1 VAKKSKA
8 VPIMLGIVI
17 ALVILSILFLFGY
30 SSFLSRQVYGP
41 DVGTFYGWRNYVSY
55 VFSKIPFVKNYVQY
69 ESLETISPS
78 DYFEK
83 VYQKYQE
90 QLNNQLADIQNREA
104 ELAKK
109 EEEINKMLSS
119 LTEIE
124 NSWKEQKLK
133 EELNKVQDTVSLT
146 RLNDIVDTFANSDPA
161 QLTRL
166 MNADNMSVDTL
177 AVVFSKLT
185 PDTRAEMLQKLT
197 SANPQKAAQIVE
209 KMGGVDQII
218 SDIDFKVEEL
228 KNTINDLV
236 NTEATIISLSG
247 FSKGVS
253 AFLSD
258 MSYDE
263 LWNFVLKI
271 QSRPDLV
278 LYILSNVDSQTTVR
292 LLRDIKD
299 NNEQLFIDI
308 MNKGVKP

>member
-1 VAKKSKA
+1 LSNKQGLIGSGLQKSIQGLRINPIPGNLNSNRCEALFYEVNSLLQPIIIKKSDCKA
-8 VPIMLGIVI
+8 QFCNVS
-17 ALVILSILFLFGY
+17 ADCLF
-30 SSFLSRQVYGP
+30 QN
-41 DVGTFYGWRNYVSY
+41 TNCE
-55 VFSKIPFVKNYVQY
+55 NYVQY

-109 EEEINKMLSS
+109 EDEVNKMLTS

-146 RLNDIVDTFANSDPA
+146 RLNDIVDTFSNSDPA

-177 AVVFSKLT
+177 ALVFSKLT

-197 SANPQKAAQIVE
+197 SVNPQKAAQIVE

-228 KNTINDLV
+228 KIRSTI
-236 NTEATIISLSG
+236 
-247 FSKGVS
+247 
-253 AFLSD
+253 
-258 MSYDE
+258 
-263 LWNFVLKI
+263 W
-271 QSRPDLV
+271 
-278 LYILSNVDSQTTVR
+278 
-292 LLRDIKD
+292 
-299 NNEQLFIDI
+299 
-308 MNKGVKP
+308 

>member
-8 VPIMLGIVI
+8 VPIILGIVI
-17 ALVILSILFLFGY
+17 ALVVLSILFLFGY

-41 DVGTFYGWRNYVSY
+41 DAGTFYGWRNYVSY

-109 EEEINKMLSS
+109 EEEVNKLLSS

-146 RLNDIVDTFANSDPA
+146 RLNDIVDTFSNSDPA

-177 AVVFSKLT
+177 ALVFSKLT

-197 SANPQKAAQIVE
+197 SVNPQKAAQIVE

-258 MSYDE
+258 MSYEE
-263 LWNFVLKI
+263 LW
-271 QSRPDLV
+271 
-278 LYILSNVDSQTTVR
+278 ILS
-292 LLRDIKD
+292 
-299 NNEQLFIDI
+299 
-308 MNKGVKP
+308 